1 MLFGKAKKKPAKKKA
16 TKKKRRI
23 KKEHL
28 IKGAEIGFGI
38 YKAYKKA
45 KR

>member
-1 MLFGKAKKKPAKKKA
+1 MFLKKPKKKAKKK
-16 TKKKRRI
+16 TKKRRI
-23 KKEHL
+23 KTDHL
-28 IKGAEIGFGI
+28 IKGAQIGFGI